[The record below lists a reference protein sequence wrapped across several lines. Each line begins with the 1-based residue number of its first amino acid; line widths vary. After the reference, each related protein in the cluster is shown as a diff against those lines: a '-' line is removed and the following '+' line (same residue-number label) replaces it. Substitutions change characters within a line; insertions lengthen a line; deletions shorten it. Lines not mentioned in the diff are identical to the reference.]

1 MRLVMAS
8 ANAHKAFEI
17 AQILT
22 DHEIQPR
29 PDSLGE
35 IVEDQ
40 ETLEGNA
47 RLKASVCAEA
57 WSPAVADDTG
67 LEVDALAGLPGVRSA
82 RFAGDFATDSENLS
96 KLLKDMQQVPS
107 GQRTARFRTVAVV
120 VFPDGKELIAH
131 GVVEGSISEE
141 PRNRWVLG
149 TTRFLFLMKEEE
161 ARLRKCQQNKKISQ
175 ATAVEHFAPLAQML
189 NQ

>member
-1 MRLVMAS
+1 MAS

-47 RLKASVCAEA
+47 RLKASAVCAEA
-57 WSPAVADDTG
+57 RSPAVADDTG
-67 LEVDALAGLPGVRSA
+67 LEVDACRATRSTMPALLETLLP
-82 RFAGDFATDSENLS
+82 TQ
-96 KLLKDMQQVPS
+96 K
-107 GQRTARFRTVAVV
+107 T
-120 VFPDGKELIAH
+120 
-131 GVVEGSISEE
+131 
-141 PRNRWVLG
+141 
-149 TTRFLFLMKEEE
+149 
-161 ARLRKCQQNKKISQ
+161 CQSY
-175 ATAVEHFAPLAQML
+175 
-189 NQ
+189 

>member
-40 ETLEGNA
+40 ERRKLAKLHKLRFKQEF
-47 RLKASVCAEA
+47 
-57 WSPAVADDTG
+57 G
-67 LEVDALAGLPGVRSA
+67 LGL
-82 RFAGDFATDSENLS
+82 FQILGD
-96 KLLKDMQQVPS
+96 
-107 GQRTARFRTVAVV
+107 
-120 VFPDGKELIAH
+120 
-131 GVVEGSISEE
+131 
-141 PRNRWVLG
+141 
-149 TTRFLFLMKEEE
+149 LFKNE
-161 ARLRKCQQNKKISQ
+161 I
-175 ATAVEHFAPLAQML
+175 
-189 NQ
+189 